1 MKQDFTVGIWQEGNW
16 YVAQCLEIDLASQGK
31 TEPEALANI
40 QEAIELFL
48 EPPTSD
54 LKTYP
59 DLFLENISRICR
71 LEFSDCDGPRNKA
84 HDHC

>member
-16 YVAQCLEIDLASQGK
+16 FVAQCLEIDLASQGR
-31 TEPEALANI
+31 TEAEALANI

-48 EPPTSD
+48 EPPTSAS
-54 LKTYP
+54 KPYP

-71 LEFSDCDGPRNKA
+71 LEFSHRNHPGNKT
-84 HDHC
+84 HDHG